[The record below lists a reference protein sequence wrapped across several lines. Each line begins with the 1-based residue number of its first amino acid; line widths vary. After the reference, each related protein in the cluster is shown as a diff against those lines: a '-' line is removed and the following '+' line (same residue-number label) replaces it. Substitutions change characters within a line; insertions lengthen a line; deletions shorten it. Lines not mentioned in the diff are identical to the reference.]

1 MSALPE
7 HTYPCIEEGVVGL
20 PNCIYLMLAV
30 LAARGVVATCK
41 QAVRLAQLV
50 GNGCNGNPAV

>member
-1 MSALPE
+1 
-7 HTYPCIEEGVVGL
+7 
-20 PNCIYLMLAV
+20 MLAV
-30 LAARGVVATCK
+30 LTARDVVATCK